1 MGIIMSSLRCCILRA
16 SVQSTLHPVNYNTQ
30 TLGKYISSQVVLIIK
45 HQNILSQMARGP
57 FSLQSAREKVKE
69 TRNPKPGVK
78 KKTCKVKVDR
88 VKKSYGA
95 SRITT

>member
-1 MGIIMSSLRCCILRA
+1 VRNWETTDQAKDG
-16 SVQSTLHPVNYNTQ
+16 
-30 TLGKYISSQVVLIIK
+30 GKKNFEV
-45 HQNILSQMARGP
+45 P
-57 FSLQSAREKVKE
+57 SAHEKVKE
-69 TRNPKPGVK
+69 TMNPKPEVK

>member
-1 MGIIMSSLRCCILRA
+1 
-16 SVQSTLHPVNYNTQ
+16 VNKCDGLKT
-30 TLGKYISSQVVLIIK
+30 G
-45 HQNILSQMARGP
+45 LSIDNGRKKSFEVP
-57 FSLQSAREKVKE
+57 RAREKVKE

>member
-1 MGIIMSSLRCCILRA
+1 VRLDVRNSETTDQAKDG
-16 SVQSTLHPVNYNTQ
+16 
-30 TLGKYISSQVVLIIK
+30 GKKSFEV
-45 HQNILSQMARGP
+45 P
-57 FSLQSAREKVKE
+57 SAREKVKE
-69 TRNPKPGVK
+69 TRNRKPGVK

>member
-1 MGIIMSSLRCCILRA
+1 VRLDVRNSEITDQAKDGSKKSFEI
-16 SVQSTLHPVNYNTQ
+16 P
-30 TLGKYISSQVVLIIK
+30 
-45 HQNILSQMARGP
+45 
-57 FSLQSAREKVKE
+57 SAREKVKE
-69 TRNPKPGVK
+69 TRNPKPEVK

>member
-1 MGIIMSSLRCCILRA
+1 VRLDVCNSETSDQAKDG
-16 SVQSTLHPVNYNTQ
+16 
-30 TLGKYISSQVVLIIK
+30 GKKSFEV
-45 HQNILSQMARGP
+45 P
-57 FSLQSAREKVKE
+57 SAWEKVKE

>member
-1 MGIIMSSLRCCILRA
+1 VRLDVRNSETTDQAKDG
-16 SVQSTLHPVNYNTQ
+16 
-30 TLGKYISSQVVLIIK
+30 GKKSFEVP
-45 HQNILSQMARGP
+45 N
-57 FSLQSAREKVKE
+57 AREKVKE

>member
-1 MGIIMSSLRCCILRA
+1 VRLCVHNSETTDQAKYG
-16 SVQSTLHPVNYNTQ
+16 
-30 TLGKYISSQVVLIIK
+30 GKKSFEVL
-45 HQNILSQMARGP
+45 
-57 FSLQSAREKVKE
+57 SAQEKVKE

>member
-1 MGIIMSSLRCCILRA
+1 VRLDVRNSETIDQAKDG
-16 SVQSTLHPVNYNTQ
+16 
-30 TLGKYISSQVVLIIK
+30 GKKGFEV
-45 HQNILSQMARGP
+45 P
-57 FSLQSAREKVKE
+57 SAREKVKE
-69 TRNPKPGVK
+69 TRNPKPAMN

>member
-1 MGIIMSSLRCCILRA
+1 MRNSETTDPTEDG
-16 SVQSTLHPVNYNTQ
+16 
-30 TLGKYISSQVVLIIK
+30 GKKSFEV
-45 HQNILSQMARGP
+45 P
-57 FSLQSAREKVKE
+57 SAREKVKE

>member
-1 MGIIMSSLRCCILRA
+1 VR
-16 SVQSTLHPVNYNTQ
+16 
-30 TLGKYISSQVVLIIK
+30 LGVRNLETADQAKDRGKKSFKVL
-45 HQNILSQMARGP
+45 
-57 FSLQSAREKVKE
+57 SAREKVKE

-95 SRITT
+95 SMITT

>member
-1 MGIIMSSLRCCILRA
+1 MRLDVRNSETTDQAKDR
-16 SVQSTLHPVNYNTQ
+16 
-30 TLGKYISSQVVLIIK
+30 GKKSFEV
-45 HQNILSQMARGP
+45 P
-57 FSLQSAREKVKE
+57 SAREKIKE